1 MTGMQTH
8 ISTLAPTTKNSGD
21 CHLPK
26 SGSVPTKLRMRANP
40 YSAVVR
46 ERLAVLG
53 LAQIPA
59 PAIEFIEAQMVRE
72 LAKVAAKKVNP
83 RTVSKAIFKSLSKP
97 KTASFSAQI
106 LNGIS

>member
-1 MTGMQTH
+1 MCMSAQTQKK
-8 ISTLAPTTKNSGD
+8 SDD

-26 SGSVPTKLRMRANP
+26 TGAVPNRVRVKANP

-59 PAIEFIEAQMVRE
+59 PAIEFIEALMVRE
-72 LAKVAAKKVNP
+72 LAKVAAKKVNA